1 MGCGCGGRGNNSVR
15 RTTVV
20 QPGSAGMIRAS
31 TTRQVQAQGIQAQA
45 QQASNR
51 RAATPPNNQE
61 VSGMSQE
68 RREIEK
74 RRRIQ
79 VSLRNRSRKVNNP
92 PN

>member
-15 RTTVV
+15 RTTAV
-20 QPGSAGMIRAS
+20 QPGSTGLIRAS
-31 TTRQVQAQGIQAQA
+31 TRQVQQGIQAQA

-51 RAATPPNNQE
+51 RAAVPQTNNQE
-61 VSGMSQE
+61 ASGMSQE

-79 VSLRNRSRKVNNP
+79 VSLRNRSRKINNP

>member
-15 RTTVV
+15 RTTAV
-20 QPGSAGMIRAS
+20 QPGSTGLIRAS
-31 TTRQVQAQGIQAQA
+31 TRQIQTQGIQAQA
-45 QQASNR
+45 QKASNR
-51 RAATPPNNQE
+51 RAAMPQPNNQE

-79 VSLRNRSRKVNNP
+79 VSLRNRSRKINNP